1 MATRFNEIAVT
12 TPITASSLSFN
23 QVSINPVSLGSLP
36 AASAYPGAIVAVSTT
51 PTTLWFSNGTT
62 WAMFTGGAY
71 DQFLNSG
78 TAAFQKTITSYNG
91 TGASYDQFF
100 ARSDVLQFNT
110 IGNTTKWSSSTI
122 TDTGSATALKPND
135 PIASVASGKYT
146 VSIALDVRWT
156 VVAPGLG
163 SVIVYLMSVDL
174 DNTSNKA
181 ILQIGGAEQV
191 NAASSVVGTKNTFF
205 WSADAD
211 FVDTKRYMIG
221 VYMDVGATGEFIIEQ
236 SDVSFVRVDE

>member
-1 MATRFNEIAVT
+1 MATRFDALAVAQ
-12 TPITASSLSFN
+12 PITANAVSFN
-23 QVSINPVSLGSLP
+23 QVTLNPVAFSALP
-36 AASAYPGAIVAVSTT
+36 SAASYAGAIVAVSTT
-51 PTTLWFSNGTT
+51 PTTLWFSNGTS

-78 TAAFQKTITSYNG
+78 TAAFQKTVTTWNG
-91 TGASYDQFF
+91 AAATYDQFF
-100 ARSDVLQFNT
+100 ARSDALQFNT
-110 IGNTTKWSSSTI
+110 IGNTTKWTSTTI

-135 PIASVASGKYT
+135 PIANAASGKYT
-146 VSIALDVRWT
+146 VTINLDVRWT

-163 SVIVYLMSVDL
+163 SIIVYLMSVDL

-191 NAASSVVGTKNTFF
+191 NAATSVVGSKNTFIF
-205 WSADAD
+205 TADAD

-221 VYMDVGATGEFIIEQ
+221 VYMDIGATGEFIIEQ
-236 SDVSFVRVDE
+236 SDVSFVRADE

>member
-1 MATRFNEIAVT
+1 MATRFDALAVSA
-12 TPITASSLSFN
+12 PITANAVSFN
-23 QVSINPVSLGSLP
+23 QVTLNPISLATLP
-36 AASAYPGAIVAVSTT
+36 AAASYPGAIVAVSTS

-78 TAAFQKTITSYNG
+78 TAAFQKTVTTWNSV
-91 TGASYDQFF
+91 GASYDQFF

-110 IGNTTKWSSSTI
+110 IGNTTKWTSSTI

-135 PIASVASGKYT
+135 PIASAASGKYT
-146 VSIALDVRWT
+146 VTITLEARWS

-191 NAASSVVGTKNTFF
+191 NAATSVVGTKNSFVF
-205 WSADAD
+205 VGDAD
-211 FVDTKRYMIG
+211 FVDTKRYMVG
-221 VYMDVGATGEFIIEQ
+221 VYMDVGATGEFVIEQ
-236 SDVSFVRVDE
+236 ADVSFVRADE